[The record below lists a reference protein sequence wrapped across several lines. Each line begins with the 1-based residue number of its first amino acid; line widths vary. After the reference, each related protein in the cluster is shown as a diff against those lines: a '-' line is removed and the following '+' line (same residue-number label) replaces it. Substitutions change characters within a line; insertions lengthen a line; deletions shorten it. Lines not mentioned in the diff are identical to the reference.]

1 MHRLNGK
8 VSGSLVV
15 GRTPVRFQDVDL
27 HAYIVGSDGR
37 AYTAI
42 SGVPAPAARALLPLL
57 PLGGLFGWLF
67 ALEEPGYENGF
78 SITGERG
85 RGLEMRGW
93 RCSPWV
99 WGRCHLPAVSRA
111 LLGSSVGQGRV
122 LPDPIPAQIPPVP
135 SSCPGAEF
143 TQHLQVTFYPGEEQ
157 VHITQTAEGLGP
169 DNYLS
174 LKTHIQGQVPF
185 IPENS
190 TVHVGPYKE
199 LYHYSGSGRSC
210 GLLIPF
216 ICPWF
221 CCPRCCPRV
230 LRSDH
235 PQPPHLHRGF

>member
-85 RGLEMRGW
+85 RGLE
-93 RCSPWV
+93 V
-99 WGRCHLPAVSRA
+99 LP
-111 LLGSSVGQGRV
+111 LGLGSLSPPRCVAGSVGFSSGAGDV

>member
-85 RGLEMRGW
+85 RGLEVFPSG
-93 RCSPWV
+93 
-99 WGRCHLPAVSRA
+99 
-111 LLGSSVGQGRV
+111 LGSLSPPRCVAGSVGF
-122 LPDPIPAQIPPVP
+122 I
-135 SSCPGAEF
+135 SGA
-143 TQHLQVTFYPGEEQ
+143 GEG
-157 VHITQTAEGLGP
+157 AP
-169 DNYLS
+169 
-174 LKTHIQGQVPF
+174 
-185 IPENS
+185 
-190 TVHVGPYKE
+190 
-199 LYHYSGSGRSC
+199 
-210 GLLIPF
+210 
-216 ICPWF
+216 
-221 CCPRCCPRV
+221 
-230 LRSDH
+230 
-235 PQPPHLHRGF
+235 